1 MRALVVVS
9 AAAFALLCFG
19 AVAQA
24 APPSITDSHLD
35 GPAVVTVGDR
45 LTYTITLEADPGTKI
60 ALAPAGLPAEVSLI
74 DTPQTTIQLL
84 GNGRVRLVMTF
95 QVAPFVTG
103 KIDLPTLPLRY
114 SAPDGT
120 SGILDAPAEVIN
132 VQSVLPQDTTNIVP
146 RDLKPQ
152 AEIGTAPVTWIWPV
166 VGGLI
171 AAVFLLSLLALWR
184 RAVLRRRA
192 AYVPPRVPVVAG
204 PEDMARVD
212 LDKAGADFGSDS
224 DLVAYYSTIGV
235 TVRRYLTDRYGFPAF
250 ALTTRELEAEMLR
263 RGLDRWQVRVA
274 AGLLEQCDAVVYA
287 GYRPAAER
295 ADADLTAAYEIVEM
309 SRPEE
314 TIPEVSKQEAG
325 VS

>member
-1 MRALVVVS
+1 MRALVAVAVTI
-9 AAAFALLCFG
+9 FALSLG
-19 AVAQA
+19 SAVALA

-74 DTPQTTIQLL
+74 DTPQTATRILD
-84 GNGRVRLVMTF
+84 NGRVQLVMTF

-103 KIDLPTLPLRY
+103 EIDLPALPLRY

-120 SGILDAPAEVIN
+120 TGIVDAPAEVIN
-132 VQSVLPQDTTNIVP
+132 VQSVLPLNTTNIVP

-152 AEIGTAPVTWIWPV
+152 AEIGTAPVTWIWPA

-171 AAVFLLSLLALWR
+171 AGVFLLILLAIWR
-184 RAVLRRRA
+184 RAVLKRRA
-192 AYVPPRVPVVAG
+192 ADVPPPVPVVAG
-204 PEDMARVD
+204 PEDAARVD
-212 LDKAGADFGSDS
+212 LDTAGADFGSEG

-235 TVRRYLTDRYGFPAF
+235 TVRRYLTQRYGFPAF

-274 AGLLEQCDAVVYA
+274 SGLLEQCDAVVYSR
-287 GYRPAAER
+287 YRPAAER
-295 ADADLTAAYEIVEM
+295 ADADLTAAYEIVEIG
-309 SRPEE
+309 RPEE
-314 TIPEVSKQEAG
+314 RVPAG
-325 VS
+325 ASPS